1 MLQHLVFH
9 CVFQT
14 DIKFKV
20 LEAKHQEEKLKL
32 QQRHDG
38 DVEKV
43 GLKTV
48 ESSWFHECMWM
59 EVLSWLWPEYVII
72 VMLMLKSEVGM
83 RTISYHK
90 VAQLL
95 EVIWPRSLII
105 KVKSYTELLI
115 LQCSWIPENSGL
127 KFWDLSG
134 EPLVW
139 FCFVFFSQLEFD
151 WLIRKRQ
158 ELCVDAAM
166 RGFQLHVQCHPPAPT
181 ESITPLSNR
190 F

>member
-43 GLKTV
+43 RLKTV
-48 ESSWFHECMWM
+48 ESSWFPECMWM
-59 EVLSWLWPEYVII
+59 EVLSWLWPVCVII

-83 RTISYHK
+83 ITSSYHK
-90 VAQLL
+90 VFGGDMAKESNHKSKILHRVTHLAMQLDSW
-95 EVIWPRSLII
+95 EFRS
-105 KVKSYTELLI
+105 EI
-115 LQCSWIPENSGL
+115 LSW
-127 KFWDLSG
+127 

-139 FCFVFFSQLEFD
+139 FCFGFFFSQLEFD
-151 WLIRKRQ
+151 GWFRKRQ

-166 RGFQLHVQCHPPAPT
+166 RGFRLHVQCHPPPAPIET
-181 ESITPLSNR
+181 ITLLSNR